1 VLADITPVILTFN
14 EAANIGRSLER
25 LSWAREVVVV
35 DSGSTDETQAIA
47 ARFANVRLLH
57 RPFDSHA
64 EQWRFAANETGIA
77 STWILRLDAD
87 YMMEPALRD
96 ELASLVPDA
105 ATAAYQIAFTYCIG
119 GRPLRASLY
128 PALPLLFRRGR
139 AEFVQDGHTEKL
151 RIDGPVL
158 PLKNRLLHDDRKS
171 LERWLQSQARYQAAE
186 AEKLTSRDWSDL
198 GWADRLRRTRV
209 LGPPVVAVHCLIVKG
224 LILDGSAGLL
234 YTAQRVT
241 ADLILSMHLLR
252 RDLERLVPAKSS
264 R

>member
-1 VLADITPVILTFN
+1 MLSHITPVILTLN

-25 LSWAREVVVV
+25 LAWARQVVIV
-35 DSGSTDETQAIA
+35 DSGSTDETLAIA
-47 ARFANVRLLH
+47 GSFANVRIVP

-64 EQWRFAANETGIA
+64 EQWRFAVDETAIQ
-77 STWILRLDAD
+77 SDWILRLDAD
-87 YMMEPALRD
+87 YMVEPALRD
-96 ELASLVPDA
+96 ELASLAPDA
-105 ATAAYQIAFTYCIG
+105 ATAAYQIAFTYCID

-128 PALPLLFRRGR
+128 PAMPLLFRRGR
-139 AEFVQDGHTEKL
+139 AKFVQDGHTEKL

-186 AEKLTSRDWSDL
+186 ADKLTSRPWSDL
-198 GWADRLRRTRV
+198 SWADRLRLTRG

-224 LILDGSAGLL
+224 LLFDGSAGLL

-252 RDLERLVPAKSS
+252 RDLRRLISGKAL